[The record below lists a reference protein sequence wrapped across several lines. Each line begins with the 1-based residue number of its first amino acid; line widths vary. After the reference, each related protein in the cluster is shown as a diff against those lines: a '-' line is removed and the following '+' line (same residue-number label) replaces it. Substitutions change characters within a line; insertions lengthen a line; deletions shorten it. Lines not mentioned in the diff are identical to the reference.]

1 MPMARFSALDG
12 NVLLKLVEPGYLWR
26 FIRTDS
32 IVGNVILLVFFLVL
46 KVLTIDTL
54 EKEEDE

>member
-1 MPMARFSALDG
+1 MARFSALDG